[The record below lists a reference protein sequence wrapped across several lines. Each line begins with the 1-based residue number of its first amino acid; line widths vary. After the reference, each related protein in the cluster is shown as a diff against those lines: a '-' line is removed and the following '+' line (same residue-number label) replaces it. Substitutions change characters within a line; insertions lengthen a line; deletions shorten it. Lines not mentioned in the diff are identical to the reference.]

1 MDRQRMNQELEQYL
15 RMFVDYHQTNWLE
28 WLAIAKF
35 SYNNKIQK
43 SIKILPFYANHG
55 FNPQMGF
62 EPWRDVKV
70 QAVDK
75 FVDKLKKV
83 QEEAKV
89 ALHKAHDDMK
99 PFADWMGAHAPEYK
113 EGDQVWL
120 STKNLNINWPSRKL
134 TERQIGPYT
143 ITHIVSPNAVV
154 LKLPSSFKI
163 GVPINVS
170 QLHSTSHLPSQGN
183 K

>member
-1 MDRQRMNQELEQYL
+1 MNQELEQYL
-15 RMFVDYHQTNWLE
+15 RMFMDYCQMNWPE
-28 WLAIAKF
+28 WLAIAEF

-43 SIKILPFYANHG
+43 SIKILPFYANYR

-62 EPWRDVKV
+62 EPWQDVKV

-75 FVDKLKKV
+75 FVDELKKI
-83 QEEAKV
+83 QEEAKA

-99 PFADWMGAHAPEYK
+99 HFADQTHMHTPEYK

-120 STKNLNINWPSRKL
+120 STKNLNINQPLRKL
-134 TERQIGPYT
+134 TKRQIGPYT
-143 ITHIVSPNAVV
+143 ITHIVSPNMVV
-154 LKLPSSFKI
+154 LKLPPSMYLDCI
-163 GVPINVS
+163 
-170 QLHSTSHLPSQGN
+170 LTSHLPSQGN